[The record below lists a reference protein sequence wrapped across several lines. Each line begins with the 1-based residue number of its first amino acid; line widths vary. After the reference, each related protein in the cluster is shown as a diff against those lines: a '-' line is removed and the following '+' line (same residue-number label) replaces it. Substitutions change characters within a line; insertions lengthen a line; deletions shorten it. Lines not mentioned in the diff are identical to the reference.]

1 MTNCFLTSK
10 IEYKVYMKKLLPFI
24 IFFLGIAVV
33 LGAIFVVKSRG
44 VTNLVVDEEQGLADI
59 PAEKRPIV
67 SLTPSSDGHWLKL
80 VVGNLVFD
88 ATTLDYELLYEVS
101 DGRPSQ
107 GVGDSVK
114 LEDIDKLERDLLL
127 GTESSGKFRYD
138 KGVKKGTLTL
148 RFRNE
153 NGKTVG
159 KLKTDFTLDES
170 DDGVFSVTM
179 NTFGESNETK
189 TFSSS

>member
-1 MTNCFLTSK
+1 
-10 IEYKVYMKKLLPFI
+10 MKKLLPFI

-44 VTNLVVDEEQGLADI
+44 VTNSVVEEERGLAEMPD
-59 PAEKRPIV
+59 EKRPVV

-80 VVGNLVFD
+80 VVSNLVFD

-114 LEDIDKLERDLLL
+114 LEGIDNLEKDLLL

-159 KLKTDFTLDES
+159 KLKTDFTLDELE
-170 DDGVFSVTM
+170 DGVFSVTM
-179 NTFGESNETK
+179 NSFGLKNETK
-189 TFSSS
+189 TFFSS

>member
-1 MTNCFLTSK
+1 LTNCFLTSK

>member
-1 MTNCFLTSK
+1 
-10 IEYKVYMKKLLPFI
+10 MKKLLPFI